1 MVLIMLGFAQT
12 QPNAMAGAVGPFPH
26 MAGRASSALGF
37 VQWGLAAFSGLV
49 LASMLDMQG
58 LVLSAFMLIWLALA
72 LLAALKL

>member
-1 MVLIMLGFAQT
+1 
-12 QPNAMAGAVGPFPH
+12 
-26 MAGRASSALGF
+26 MAGRASSTLGF